1 MRLRIRVTD
10 WPATG
15 RRRRTLILTDTP
27 RPDCRNCE
35 GYGGIEHDYGDYETG
50 EYAGTEWE
58 PCPCWNESR
67 RWTLLPLP
75 RLPRWL
81 RRRSHVPDPWAA
93 NGYSD
98 EPPF

>member
-1 MRLRIRVTD
+1 MTRLRIQR
-10 WPATG
+10 ATWS
-15 RRRRTLILTDTP
+15 RRSLVLTDTP
-27 RPDCRNCE
+27 RPDCSNCD
-35 GYGGIEHDYGDYETG
+35 GFGGIEHDYGDHTG
-50 EYAGTEWE
+50 DYAGTEWE
-58 PCPCWNESR
+58 PCLCWNEQH

-81 RRRSHVPDPWAA
+81 RRHRAIRDPWSA